1 MKRKAITAADDMP
14 TEYRKISKQNSN
26 YFLNVRE
33 GNKQWIIYFAY
44 NCIYQASLIAS
55 IKHLKSQG
63 HTGRSLNWHGRAI
76 NFRHLAYFSY
86 HGQ

>member
-1 MKRKAITAADDMP
+1 MNCFQSRKCIGLDPMKRKAITAADDMP

-44 NCIYQASLIAS
+44 NCIYQASLIES
-55 IKHLKSQG
+55 
-63 HTGRSLNWHGRAI
+63 
-76 NFRHLAYFSY
+76 
-86 HGQ
+86 

>member
-1 MKRKAITAADDMP
+1 MIRRELLSKQKVYWVGPCEKESNYTAADDMP

-44 NCIYQASLIAS
+44 NCIYQASLIES
-55 IKHLKSQG
+55 
-63 HTGRSLNWHGRAI
+63 
-76 NFRHLAYFSY
+76 
-86 HGQ
+86 

>member
-44 NCIYQASLIAS
+44 NCIYQALLIES
-55 IKHLKSQG
+55 
-63 HTGRSLNWHGRAI
+63 
-76 NFRHLAYFSY
+76 
-86 HGQ
+86 